1 MFKTIAI
8 IISSIVFTILGIIAG
23 LVIVLNCPG
32 DLHDNEGF
40 ITILMVMLPTA
51 GGLLA
56 GIVVGVMAAVLGGS
70 AMRPN

>member
-8 IISSIVFTILGIIAG
+8 ITSSIFFTILGIIAG
-23 LVIVLNCPG
+23 LVIVLNRPA
-32 DLHDNEGF
+32 DFRDSEGF

-56 GIVVGVMAAVLGGS
+56 GIVVGVLAAMMGGS
-70 AMRPN
+70 ATRSS